1 MDFIW
6 VSMYFNYH
14 ESNSGHIIF
23 TGDGTANFPGH
34 LSHGKVQLLTGQK
47 QYFHFS
53 VILSISPASGI
64 ELATSRSAFKCSIN
78 WANPAAVIML

>member
-1 MDFIW
+1 
-6 VSMYFNYH
+6 MYFNYH

-34 LSHGKVQLLTGQK
+34 LSQAKVQLLTGQK

-53 VILSISPASGI
+53 VILSFGPAPGI

-78 WANPAAVIML
+78 WANAAAVIML